1 MLLIDSDIDLV
12 EVYEQLLSE
21 LGIEVDVASDGETGL
36 EKAFKGGYKLIV
48 LEVVV
53 PKIDGLGVLAR
64 LYDGKSMVPNGPALV
79 MTSLPRGLVAAKA
92 VKLGAIGCL
101 NKDCVIP
108 GKFAGEVEKFLKM
121 TG

>member
-1 MLLIDSDIDLV
+1 MIDNDIDLV

-64 LYDGKSMVPNGPALV
+64 LYEGKSLMPNGPTLV
-79 MTSLPRGLVAAKA
+79 MTSLPRGLVSSKA
-92 VKLGAIGCL
+92 VSLGAIGCL
-101 NKDCVIP
+101 NKDCVVP
-108 GKFAGEVEKFLKM
+108 GQFVGEVKKFLQM